1 MNATEV
7 NGGADMTVHELIALL
22 GAMPQDATV
31 VAGDAY
37 DGGLGKLRHEEVRQ
51 VQLGGIERAGV
62 WLLEPYRE
70 GLEGPYLG
78 VHIG

>member
-1 MNATEV
+1 
-7 NGGADMTVHELIALL
+7 MTVHELRALL

-31 VAGDAY
+31 VVGDVAE
-37 DGGLGKLRHEEVRQ
+37 GGLGKLRHEEVRLM
-51 VQLGGIERAGV
+51 QLGGTDRAGM
-62 WLLEPYRE
+62 WLLEPYRD